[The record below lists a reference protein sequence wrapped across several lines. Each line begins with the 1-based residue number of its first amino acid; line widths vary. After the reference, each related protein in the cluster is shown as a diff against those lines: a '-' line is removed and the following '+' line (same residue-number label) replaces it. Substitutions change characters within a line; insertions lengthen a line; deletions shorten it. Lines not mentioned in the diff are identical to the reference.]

1 MSRRLVLL
9 AALLT
14 LLTAC
19 GRSTPTNYYLLESSL
34 GPVQA
39 DGLPAK
45 SLRVGQVT
53 VPEYLDRNG
62 IVSRVDGRTRL
73 IIAEFHAWAE
83 PLGHGVRRLVQETLT
98 PPLLAGGV
106 NVLPSGDESSGDFT
120 LLLDVQRLDGNF
132 DDKAVLEARWS
143 LRNRDDAILGRGIYA
158 AEEMVGGKTY
168 DVLVSA
174 ESRLVRRMAEY
185 LSEKLP
191 PLMAGKKS

>member
-19 GRSTPTNYYLLESSL
+19 GRSAPTSYYLLESS
-34 GPVQA
+34 PKAVQA
-39 DGLPAK
+39 DALPAK
-45 SLRVGQVT
+45 SLRVGQVN

-62 IVSRVDGRTRL
+62 IVSRVNGKSRL

-83 PLGHGVRRLVQETLT
+83 PLSHGVRRVIQETLT

-106 NVLPSGDESSGDFT
+106 NVLPSGDEESGDFT
-120 LLLDVQRLDGNF
+120 LLVEVQRLDGNF
-132 DDKAVLEARWS
+132 NDKAVLEARWS

-158 AEEMVGGKTY
+158 AEEAVRGKSY
-168 DVLVSA
+168 DVLVAA
-174 ESRLVRRMAEY
+174 ESALVRRMAEY
-185 LSEKLP
+185 LAEKLP
-191 PLMAGKKS
+191 PLMAGKKP

>member
-19 GRSTPTNYYLLESSL
+19 GRSAPTSYYLLENS
-34 GPVQA
+34 PKAVQA
-39 DGLPAK
+39 DALPAK
-45 SLRVGQVT
+45 SLRVGQVN

-62 IVSRVDGRTRL
+62 IVSRVNGKSRL

-83 PLGHGVRRLVQETLT
+83 PLSHGVRRVIQETLT

-106 NVLPSGDESSGDFT
+106 NVLPSGDEESGDFT
-120 LLLDVQRLDGNF
+120 LLVEVQRLDGNF
-132 DDKAVLEARWS
+132 NDKAVLEARWS

-158 AEEMVGGKTY
+158 AEEAVRGKSY
-168 DVLVSA
+168 DVLVAA
-174 ESRLVRRMAEY
+174 ESALVRRMAEY
-185 LSEKLP
+185 LAEKLP
-191 PLMAGKKS
+191 PLMAGKKP

>member
-1 MSRRLVLL
+1 MSRHLVLL

-14 LLTAC
+14 MLTAC
-19 GRSTPTNYYLLESSL
+19 GRSAPTRYYLLESAL

-45 SLRVGQVT
+45 SLRVAQVN
-53 VPEYLDRNG
+53 VPEYLDRSG
-62 IVSRVDGRTRL
+62 IVRRVDGKSRL

-83 PLGHGVRRLVQETLT
+83 PLSHGIRRVFQETLT

-106 NVLPSGDESSGDFT
+106 SVLPSGDEDSGDFT
-120 LLLDVQRLDGNF
+120 LLLDIQRLDGNF
-132 DDKAVLEARWS
+132 DEKAVLEAHWS
-143 LRNRDDAILGRGIYA
+143 LRNRDETILGRGIYA
-158 AEEMVGGKTY
+158 AEEMVRGKSY
-168 DVLVSA
+168 DVLVNA
-174 ESRLVRRMAEY
+174 ESSLVRRMAQY